1 MPRKSAKELAK
12 SAKAGMN
19 TPSATAAVSEELAE
33 NTAQAQSEGFRE
45 ANMEHMERQLDYAF
59 QRDSGTNAV
68 AANKSKLRLADDMGI
83 DFLDARKLQ
92 RNPKNSYS
100 LDDES
105 IKSLADMI
113 YTSSY
118 TAPIAVQEIV
128 EQDPETGAR
137 RVVYQIVDGERR
149 WLAHCWLG
157 QKISEEQGEEAG
169 ERWYMIP
176 ARVFRNGELADEDA
190 EFIMHSAN
198 VGQRELSDRERSEG
212 IAAVSSRLLK
222 LRDINESA
230 GKETV
235 NEVVGKMFGIS
246 KRTAAMER
254 NIGLNLSE
262 EGKQLLDS
270 GKLGKVSAD
279 AIAGLKPE
287 DQAELL
293 DAITSGKIKGTENI
307 KQAVK
312 NKKRGTTGTKT
323 EKQAADHAKAAVK
336 ALKKALDAEGIV
348 DLSTVAE
355 IRALA
360 SQLREK
366 AIEETS

>member
-1 MPRKSAKELAK
+1 
-12 SAKAGMN
+12 
-19 TPSATAAVSEELAE
+19 
-33 NTAQAQSEGFRE
+33 
-45 ANMEHMERQLDYAF
+45 
-59 QRDSGTNAV
+59 
-68 AANKSKLRLADDMGI
+68 MGI

-246 KRTAAMER
+246 KRTAAVER

>member
-33 NTAQAQSEGFRE
+33 NTAQAQGEGFRE

-198 VGQRELSDRERSEG
+198 VGQREL
-212 IAAVSSRLLK
+212 
-222 LRDINESA
+222 
-230 GKETV
+230 
-235 NEVVGKMFGIS
+235 
-246 KRTAAMER
+246 
-254 NIGLNLSE
+254 
-262 EGKQLLDS
+262 
-270 GKLGKVSAD
+270 
-279 AIAGLKPE
+279 
-287 DQAELL
+287 
-293 DAITSGKIKGTENI
+293 
-307 KQAVK
+307 
-312 NKKRGTTGTKT
+312 
-323 EKQAADHAKAAVK
+323 
-336 ALKKALDAEGIV
+336 
-348 DLSTVAE
+348 
-355 IRALA
+355 
-360 SQLREK
+360 
-366 AIEETS
+366 